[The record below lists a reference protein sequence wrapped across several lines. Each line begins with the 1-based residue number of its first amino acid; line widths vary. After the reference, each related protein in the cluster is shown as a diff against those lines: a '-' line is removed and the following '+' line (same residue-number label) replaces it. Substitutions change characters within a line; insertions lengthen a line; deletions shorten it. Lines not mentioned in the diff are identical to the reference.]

1 MRKESRAMNSQWAL
15 ELMHKAPYITVS
27 FIDAT
32 GKAYGLPLSLASD
45 DDVNWYFHGALE
57 GKKIE
62 AIKTHPDVCLSA
74 VGRCTPTVGPKDGS
88 FTLQYKSAIAFGKA
102 EIVTDDKEKIHGLEL
117 ICQRFL
123 PNHMDTFNQSIA
135 RSLARTT
142 VVRIT
147 LAAPPTGKRKQYDKD
162 GEEMK
167 YGRME

>member
-1 MRKESRAMNSQWAL
+1 MRKESRAMDSQWAL

-32 GKAYGLPLSLASD
+32 GQAYGLPLSLASE

-62 AIKTHPDVCLSA
+62 AIKIHPDVCLSA

-123 PNHMDTFNQSIA
+123 PNHMDAFNQSIA

-147 LAAPPTGKRKQYDKD
+147 LTESPTGKRKQYDKD
-162 GEEMK
+162 GVEMK